1 MITIRWAQTE
11 ARRYVQ
17 THDWTDE
24 EILYGIH
31 AAAQAAYDALRDSIA
46 AARLDGTLTRA
57 RCPGCGGSGARGVG
71 HCQQPRVCAV
81 CQCRAC
87 GGSGLRGDLPS
98 LAPTADIDIEVDVV
112 EVVDVSPTVAE
123 QTDAEIEAMID
134 AFTIQPDDGA

>member
-1 MITIRWAQTE
+1 MITLRWAQTE

-31 AAAQAAYDALRDSIA
+31 AAAQAAYDALRASIE
-46 AARLDGTLTRA
+46 AARMDGTLTRA

-71 HCQQPRVCAV
+71 HCQDPRTCPV

-87 GGSGLRGDLPS
+87 GGSGLRGDLP
-98 LAPTADIDIEVDVV
+98 TADIDFEVDIV
-112 EVVDVSPTVAE
+112 EVAPDPKTTVE

-134 AFTIQPDDGA
+134 AFTLQPDES

>member
-1 MITIRWAQTE
+1 MITLRWAQTE

-17 THDWTDE
+17 THDWTDD
-24 EILYGIH
+24 EIRYAIH
-31 AAAQAAYDALRDSIA
+31 AAAQAAYDTLRTTIE

-71 HCQQPRVCAV
+71 HCQAPRACPV

-87 GGSGLRGDLPS
+87 GGSGLRGDLPG
-98 LAPTADIDIEVDVV
+98 TNDIDIEVDIV
-112 EVVDVSPTVAE
+112 EVAPDTSPEPTTAE

-134 AFTIQPDDGA
+134 AFTLQPDES